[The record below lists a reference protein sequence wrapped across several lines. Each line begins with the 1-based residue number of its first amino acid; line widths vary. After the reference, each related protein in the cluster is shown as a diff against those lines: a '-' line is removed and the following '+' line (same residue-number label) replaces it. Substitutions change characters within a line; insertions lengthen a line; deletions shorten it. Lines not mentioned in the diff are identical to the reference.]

1 MSKSLSSNVVGG
13 RRKFLVGAGAA
24 SAATVGA
31 VAAMAVA
38 PASNLAQAPEQT
50 LETDKKPSGY
60 QASAHVNHYYK
71 TAAL

>member
-1 MSKSLSSNVVGG
+1 MPKSLSPDVMNG

-31 VAAMAVA
+31 VAAMAVT
-38 PASNLAQAPEQT
+38 PASNLAQAPEQ
-50 LETDKKPSGY
+50 LPAADKKPSGY
-60 QASAHVNHYYK
+60 HASEHVNHYYK

>member
-1 MSKSLSSNVVGG
+1 MKKQAAADAIAT
-13 RRKFLVGAGAA
+13 RRKFLLGAGAA

-38 PASNLAQAPEQT
+38 PAANLAQA
-50 LETDKKPSGY
+50 TDDLPQADAKPVGY
-60 QASAHVNHYYK
+60 QATAHVSHYYK